1 MPIDA
6 QRSMLLAIDL
16 QQKML
21 PATAGVFE
29 WLGEAGTPL
38 FRAANKEFLKA

>member
-1 MPIDA
+1 MLIDA

-21 PATAGVFE
+21 PAIADVFE

-38 FRAANKEFLKA
+38 FRALNEEFLKA

>member
-1 MPIDA
+1 MGWSMLIDV

-21 PATAGVFE
+21 PAIAD
-29 WLGEAGTPL
+29 GEHA
-38 FRAANKEFLKA
+38 

>member
-1 MPIDA
+1 MLIDA

-21 PATAGVFE
+21 PAIAD
-29 WLGEAGTPL
+29 GEQA
-38 FRAANKEFLKA
+38 